1 VLTGAGNGKEVPM
14 HDIPHPQCFRY
25 LSEILHTLTATN
37 QHERILHLVVDRIV
51 RLTRCQTCAIVL
63 IDPKT
68 EYLTIQNWYGLSLTF
83 CNAFRRRIATAA
95 VGNLLWTGTPLV
107 LSDSAG
113 EPETARELQLE
124 HPFRSCVCV
133 QISLDHRTLGYLH
146 VDAGEP
152 GALTRDHTEMLGLF
166 ADIAAL
172 ALNKSRLFEENLRLE
187 RVDGETGVEKYL
199 PLLERIQ
206 EAATRAKEFGERF
219 GVLLLDVDNFK
230 EIVKTYGYETS
241 RELLH
246 TMAGVLRTDL
256 RPVDAVGRYGFD
268 EFILL
273 LENADLPA
281 VITRAQAIRE
291 SVARHRYTAKEI
303 HSTVSIG
310 AASFPLNGTTADDLI
325 LTAKKALFEAQRS
338 GGNEVGSF
346 PEESPS
352 HEAG

>member
-1 VLTGAGNGKEVPM
+1 M
-14 HDIPHPQCFRY
+14 HDIPGPQCFRY

-37 QHERILHLVVDRIV
+37 QHERILHFVVDRIV
-51 RLTRCQTCAIVL
+51 RLTKCRACAVVL

-83 CNAFRRRIATAA
+83 CNEFRRRIATAA
-95 VGNLLWTGTPLV
+95 IGNLLWTGTPLV
-107 LSDSAG
+107 LSDSAA
-113 EPETARELQLE
+113 EPDTARELQLE

-146 VDAGEP
+146 VDSGEP
-152 GALTRDHTEMLGLF
+152 GALTRDHVEMLGMF
-166 ADIAAL
+166 ADVVAL

-187 RVDGETGVEKYL
+187 RVDKETGVEKYL

-206 EAATRAKEFGERF
+206 GAVTRAEEFDEPF

-241 RELLH
+241 RELLRA
-246 TMAGVLRTDL
+246 MAGVLRTDL
-256 RPVDAVGRYGFD
+256 RPIDAVGRYGFD

-281 VITRAQAIRE
+281 ALTRAQAIRE
-291 SVARHRYTAKEI
+291 SVARHRYTAQEI
-303 HSTVSIG
+303 HSTISIG
-310 AASFPLNGTTADDLI
+310 VASFPQNGATPDDLI

-338 GGNEVGSF
+338 GGNEVCSF
-346 PEESPS
+346 RGEWPSQGTESS
-352 HEAG
+352 